1 MEYDSFSFGHEN
13 YSYLDNSEQ
22 PTVSNNNTNVQDFD
36 DFSIEIYNYNNSKL
50 SYLSNYIYP
59 FWRQQFINKKE
70 KEKEKETDKKD
81 MFNPCSSWSNSDIA
95 RHNMGLK
102 DNTLCFQMMMSNIPM
117 GFCSLLLLD
126 EYDRTDR
133 FSPFSNDVYTN
144 ALVLYNLVID
154 TGFRG
159 NGYGK
164 QLINIIINYINV
176 NYNNYKYII
185 LYVDKDNE
193 VAISLYKSLG
203 FTLVGDN
210 PADKEQDLY
219 RYSINATSN

>member
-59 FWRQQFINKKE
+59 FWRQQFINK
-70 KEKEKETDKKD
+70 KEKETDKKD

-164 QLINIIINYINV
+164 QLITIIINYISV

-185 LYVDKDNE
+185 LYVYKDNE

-219 RYSINATSN
+219 RCSINATSN